1 MSEDQLKSAELDLFT
16 KDLDQK
22 ADASIHRIDFSFYYL
37 QGLQF
42 NLTDTKRLN
51 NFTLLHVDKGQ
62 GSFNLAL
69 DSYEIKSRSIYFAY
83 PGQLISKIDLKD
95 VSGYL
100 MFGSQDFMLQANP
113 QLLDMK
119 LFQLY
124 GRSHEVMLA
133 EEEHIKLNS
142 IAKNIREER
151 NSPDPYRKDEILK
164 NLVNVHIYCT
174 DRYVY
179 HTYYEKEKE
188 LHSKVRGFF
197 ALMNMKQNVNLKI
210 SDYASELHIAP
221 NYLNQ
226 LVKEHTGKTAKTLV
240 KEKTIRQA
248 CVYLLHTDYD
258 IKEIAYRLEYNYPQY
273 FVSDFRNAIGKTPL
287 QYRKAKR

>member
-1 MSEDQLKSAELDLFT
+1 MKSAELELFT
-16 KDLDQK
+16 RDLDQK
-22 ADASIHRIDFSFYYL
+22 AGESINRKDFNYYNL

-42 NLTDTKRLN
+42 NVPDTKRLN
-51 NFTLLHVDKGQ
+51 NFTLLHVDQGQ

-69 DSYEIKSRSIYFAY
+69 ESYEIKSNSIFFAY
-83 PGQLISKIDLKD
+83 PGQLISKINLKD

-100 MFGSQDFMLQANP
+100 LFGSQDFILQANP
-113 QLLDMK
+113 QFLDMK

-124 GRSHEVMLA
+124 GRSHEMILS
-133 EEEHIKLNS
+133 EEEHIKLNT
-142 IAKNIREER
+142 IAENIQEEQ

-164 NLVNVHIYCT
+164 NLVNVHIYYT

-188 LHSKVRGFF
+188 MHPKVRGFF
-197 ALMNMKQNVNLKI
+197 ALMNIEQKVNRKV

-226 LVKEHTGKTAKTLV
+226 LVKDQTGKSVKTLI

-273 FVSDFRNAIGKTPL
+273 FVRDFKNAIGITPL
-287 QYRKAKR
+287 QYRKTMR

>member
-1 MSEDQLKSAELDLFT
+1 MKSAEQELFT
-16 KDLDQK
+16 NDLDQK
-22 ADASIHRIDFSFYYL
+22 AGESIHRRDFGYYNL

-42 NLTDTKRLN
+42 KLPDTKRLN
-51 NFTLLHVDKGQ
+51 NFVLLHVDQGR

-69 DSYEIKSRSIYFAY
+69 ESYEIKSRSIFFAY
-83 PGQLISKIDLKD
+83 PGQLISKINLKD

-100 MFGSQDFMLQANP
+100 LFGSPDFMLQANP
-113 QLLDMK
+113 QFLDMK

-124 GRSHEVMLA
+124 GRSHEMILS
-133 EEEHIKLNS
+133 EEKHIKLNS
-142 IAKNIREER
+142 IAKSIQEER

-164 NLVNVHIYCT
+164 NLVNVHIYYT

-179 HTYYEKEKE
+179 HTYYEKEKA
-188 LHSKVRGFF
+188 LHPKVRGFF
-197 ALMNMKQNVNLKI
+197 ALMNIKQNVNLKV
-210 SDYASELHIAP
+210 SDYASELNVAP

-226 LVKEHTGKTAKTLV
+226 LVKEQTGKTVKTLI

-273 FVSDFRNAIGKTPL
+273 FVRDFKNAIGKTPL
-287 QYRKAKR
+287 QYRKTNR